1 MYEFS
6 RYKQLQSKA
15 RENLKS
21 GFHLEDQLASAIY
34 EIDMMEE
41 HIVPK
46 HRWDRVKDIL
56 ESCNT
61 HKAIGDEGTIRA
73 SINKMTYEQK
83 MSLKMK
89 IETL

>member
-34 EIDMMEE
+34 EIDMME
-41 HIVPK
+41 
-46 HRWDRVKDIL
+46 
-56 ESCNT
+56 
-61 HKAIGDEGTIRA
+61 
-73 SINKMTYEQK
+73 
-83 MSLKMK
+83 
-89 IETL
+89 